1 MSSLNEGYPGL
12 DLDSLFFFRP
22 ISTDARDREGVV
34 MGGKDYPRSRREGA
48 TMPSRRSE
56 VGSLRAIAASGIDID
71 DDPDRPLGNT
81 IPPLLLTRWR
91 SIPRVKMN
99 FLFNPQPAVCCNS
112 TAGDR
117 PRFERPRLAP
127 PGWSPS
133 IARTVGTFQR
143 RGGSR

>member
-34 MGGKDYPRSRREGA
+34 MGESDYPRSRREGA

-56 VGSLRAIAASGIDID
+56 VGSPRAIAAFGID

-91 SIPRVKMN
+91 SISTVKMN
-99 FLFNPQPAVCCNS
+99 FLFNPQPQPAVCCNS

-117 PRFERPRLAP
+117 PRYERPQLAP
-127 PGWSPS
+127 PGCSPP
-133 IARTVGTFQR
+133 IARPVGTFQR